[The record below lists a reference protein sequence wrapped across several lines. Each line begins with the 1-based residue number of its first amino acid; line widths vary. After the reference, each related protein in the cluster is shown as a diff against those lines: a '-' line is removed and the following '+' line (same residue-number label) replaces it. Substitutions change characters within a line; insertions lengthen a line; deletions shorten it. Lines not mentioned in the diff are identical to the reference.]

1 MSPVADGWV
10 HGGPKLVRPANPWA
24 MLPPGWV
31 QVAPGGMGFGA
42 GDHRV
47 LLADLMEEEAYS
59 QLGLEEVKYDVNP
72 TDGRSH

>member
-1 MSPVADGWV
+1 
-10 HGGPKLVRPANPWA
+10 

-31 QVAPGGMGFGA
+31 QVAPGRMGFGA
-42 GDHRV
+42 CDPRV
-47 LLADLMEEEAYS
+47 LLADLMEGEAYS